1 MTKRRIVKITFEDGH
16 NLYRC
21 ERQGRF
27 IKSNWYTMK
36 QYMGL
41 DVNCE
46 LPAIFTTLQGAQEFL
61 NIHPSQ
67 VVQSEDVIWLK

>member
-36 QYMGL
+36 QQYI

-46 LPAIFTTLQGAQEFL
+46 LPAIFTTLQEAQEFL

-67 VVQSEDVIWLK
+67 VVQSEEVIWLK

>member
-27 IKSNWYTMK
+27 IKSNWHTM
-36 QYMGL
+36 QYEF
-41 DVNCE
+41 CE
-46 LPAIFTTLQGAQEFL
+46 CGSFPAIFGTLEEAQEFL

-67 VVQSEDVIWLK
+67 VVQSEEVIWLE

>member
-1 MTKRRIVKITFEDGH
+1 MTRRIVEIIYKDGH
-16 NLYRC
+16 IHYRC

-36 QYMGL
+36 QYINE
-41 DVNCE
+41 NCAV
-46 LPAIFTTLQGAQEFL
+46 PAIFTALSEAQRFL

-67 VVQSEDVIWLK
+67 VVQSEKVIWSK